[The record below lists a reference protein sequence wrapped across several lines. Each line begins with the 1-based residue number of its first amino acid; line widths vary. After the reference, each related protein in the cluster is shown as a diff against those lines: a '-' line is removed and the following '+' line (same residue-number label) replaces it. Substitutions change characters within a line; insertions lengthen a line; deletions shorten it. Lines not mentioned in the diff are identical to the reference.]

1 MTALTWAV
9 RLIIFSFL
17 LVFAIRN
24 TQLTTLRFILDS
36 AWEAPLVII
45 LLAFFAGGAV
55 LGALSV
61 VGVIFRQ
68 RREIARLK
76 REAAK
81 PSLPVTREPPPLARP
96 ICSITGNCCSSRCSS
111 GSAGRRRASIYGR

>member
-24 TQLTTLRFILDS
+24 TQPTTLRFVLDY

-45 LLAFFAGGAV
+45 LLAFFAGGAL
-55 LGALSV
+55 LGVLSV
-61 VGVIFRQ
+61 IGVILGRRQ
-68 RREIARLK
+68 R
-76 REAAK
+76 
-81 PSLPVTREPPPLARP
+81 VTGL
-96 ICSITGNCCSSRCSS
+96 
-111 GSAGRRRASIYGR
+111 

>member
-68 RREIARLK
+68 RREIVRLK

-81 PSLPVTREPPPLARP
+81 PSLPVTREPPPLA
-96 ICSITGNCCSSRCSS
+96 
-111 GSAGRRRASIYGR
+111 